1 MREAY
6 LNRPL
11 FLPVMTL
18 FLVWFPLPCA
28 TPGRLLRSFF
38 EELQYRNVIRVAI
51 AYAVVGWLVAQVADL
66 VVDAFNLPDKFMQ
79 TVIILLVLGFP
90 VAVFLAWAF
99 ELTPEGV
106 KKAEDLPADMPKDP
120 RSGRRLNAVIMT
132 TLVVAVA
139 WLGWD
144 KLQGPDAE
152 SVVTD
157 KSIAVLPFDDF
168 SPGGDHAWFADGLAE
183 EVLNS
188 LARTADLQV
197 ASRTSSFKYRGSE
210 LDIPA
215 IAIEL
220 GVAHILEGSVRRA
233 GDQLRVTAQLIR
245 AADDKHLWSE
255 TFDGS
260 IENSIAIQDEIA
272 VEIARAMQTAMDP
285 EELARMVGAG
295 TRSVEAWELYLRGLA
310 VVNRAFENINSAL
323 MFDAAELFDAAVA
336 ADPDFV
342 DAHMNL
348 MRLWWLQLDP
358 TTTAYNDDG
367 PPYPERRARFDAAV
381 DASLRLARTELE
393 RLEVEYR
400 KALVSVQIHEQV
412 RIVERMTVLAPN
424 NYDYW
429 RHLMELY
436 QHTGEMEKAY
446 DAAMTSW
453 SLPRDPDE
461 YRTNVLF
468 QMRRLNMDKAVQ
480 LVEEVLATAEA
491 APLRPIFYY
500 QAHRVFLDAGELE
513 KAAGVIDHYLLRS
526 EDESGKA
533 MVLIRQACAEGR
545 VTDADAVYDAL
556 HVGPASQWLMLMTLG
571 LHDEA
576 LEVLRPLDTPEKLF
590 ILAGHLDYRTFE
602 ARDYPLLW
610 RTLRAQGIDRPP
622 ARPQTFQCER
632 PKD

>member
-1 MREAY
+1 
-6 LNRPL
+6 
-11 FLPVMTL
+11 MTL

-285 EELARMVGAG
+285 EELARMVSAG

-310 VVNRAFENINSAL
+310 AVNQAFENINTAL

-336 ADPDFV
+336 SDPDFV

-348 MRLWWLQLDP
+348 MSLWWLQLDS
-358 TTTAYNDDG
+358 TTTAYGYDG
-367 PPYPERRARFDAAV
+367 PPYAERRARFDAAV

-424 NYDYW
+424 DYDYW
-429 RHLMELY
+429 RYLMELY
-436 QHTGEMEKAY
+436 QLTGQMEKAY

-468 QMRRLNMDKAVQ
+468 HMRRLNMDKAIQ
-480 LVEEVLATAEA
+480 LVEEMLTTAEE

-526 EDESGKA
+526 EDEPGKA

-545 VTDADAVYDAL
+545 VADADAVYDAL
-556 HVGPASQWLMLMTLG
+556 QADAGSRWLILMTLG

-576 LEVLRPLDTPEKLF
+576 LESLRPLDTPEKLF
-590 ILAGHLDYRTFE
+590 MLAGHLDYRTFE

-632 PKD
+632 PKDQIRRSSEAAVS